1 MSSISLLSPPLS
13 PSRRP
18 YVTGFRGQQTVGKVG
33 QLALG
38 FAQTG
43 PSGHACTG
51 HTPQATWSGATLP
64 QWLPTLPTA
73 IGVAVEPS
81 PNSVKPFPSVDY
93 LAPSLLD
100 LVAYKTDPFPLCL
113 VPKLPPF
120 TSAITGELCSAA
132 DSPSPPLHCRSSI
145 PCHLPRAPVKLLDRT
160 TPPRPRRS
168 QASLPTGI
176 LPLPRCRLRPCQIH
190 PEPPKVRSDL
200 LSLFHPLAL
209 TAGVEPHRNPAG
221 TRRTPA
227 ARDSIARTKIF
238 LGSSVKDS
246 RGLTAK

>member
-33 QLALG
+33 QLAPG

-43 PSGHACTG
+43 PSGHARTG
-51 HTPQATWSGATLP
+51 HVPQATWSGATLP
-64 QWLPTLPTA
+64 RWFPTLPTA

-81 PNSVKPFPSVDY
+81 PNSVKPFPSIDY

-120 TSAITGELCSAA
+120 TSAIAGELCY
-132 DSPSPPLHCRSSI
+132 
-145 PCHLPRAPVKLLDRT
+145 LPRALVKLLDRT
-160 TPPRPRRS
+160 TPPRPRWS
-168 QASLPTGI
+168 QASLPTGV
-176 LPLPRCRLRPCQIH
+176 LPPPRCRLRPCQIH

-221 TRRTPA
+221 TRRAPA

-238 LGSSVKDS
+238 LGSSVIDS

>member
-13 PSRRP
+13 PSRCP

-33 QLALG
+33 QLAPG

-43 PSGHACTG
+43 PSGHARTR
-51 HTPQATWSGATLP
+51 HAPQATWSGATLP
-64 QWLPTLPTA
+64 RWFPTLPTA
-73 IGVAVEPS
+73 IGVAVKPS
-81 PNSVKPFPSVDY
+81 PNSVKPFPSIDY

-113 VPKLPPF
+113 VPNLPPF
-120 TSAITGELCSAA
+120 TSAIAGELCY
-132 DSPSPPLHCRSSI
+132 
-145 PCHLPRAPVKLLDRT
+145 LPRALVKLLDRT

-200 LSLFHPLAL
+200 SLFHPLAL

-221 TRRTPA
+221 TRRAPA